1 MRKKLLS
8 LVAMA
13 FVAIAAIAQSWQA
26 PVRPALPEGTD
37 PVSGEVYRVLNVEA
51 GQFLAGGKSFFSW
64 STTAVLSDYENS
76 IQFTLTHE
84 FDEELGD
91 DLGWTFKCFDGTW
104 PNCYVFI
111 SGNGIEGN
119 AMHVD
124 NATDVHRYFEL
135 LKQSDGYYH
144 IRTSELDD
152 TYGSIMEN
160 WASLYWGWGGAGST
174 YPNGIYASVDPE
186 DGYYCDWIFGQ
197 WTEDEIALVETAFE
211 LYRARLSLYNKA
223 QEAATYSIDYTP
235 FTEAYNG
242 ESLEDIQEAIDQLNV
257 MIAHVKVEQVLD
269 GATED
274 SPKDGTSLLTNP
286 SFDEDMKGWTIG
298 KGSAT
303 PATMTWDAQGI
314 NDGAMAGQGD
324 DSWGKNCEVYNAAF
338 DISQTLPY
346 MPAGV
351 YKFTCQGFYRND
363 TQNTKAQL
371 YAILPDG
378 TEQTAYLS
386 NIKDYP
392 TDERLWTSGSSW
404 FNDVEL
410 DGKWIPNGMNGA
422 MYHFHHYTGDNEDPD
437 YTSTLRIILDEP
449 VENLTIGVRT
459 TTDGTWV
466 IFDNFTLTYYG
477 MPSIDPYQTVLEELV
492 AKLEAKYNM
501 DEIYANAEVKEAF
514 TAALE
519 AAKTVKSEFQEEIAK
534 VNAAEEALEA
544 SIEDYKRLN
553 SIYEQWSEKAATVDG
568 TKWAEAA
575 NEVADKLEEINEGYT
590 TGSYT
595 VEDIDAAEDFVSN
608 TFANVIG
615 DLVEKGDDLTFLLN
629 NPGFDTDFSGWDLT
643 EESVAPVW
651 GGAPVT
657 YINLEG
663 EEVTL
668 EGGNAERYHA
678 AFDMFQTIKN
688 MPAGLFTLSCQA
700 FERDDNGAGIEAELY
715 AILPDGT
722 EKTVKLLN
730 LKADGS
736 ETQLFD
742 GTQGTDNRP
751 DLMNGSL
758 WIPDGMNGAN
768 IYFAEGFYKNFFDFR
783 VDERGDITIGVR
795 TKSTGDW
802 VLFDDFKIVYK
813 GDDANAYKETLE
825 RLIDEAENILVDA
838 ENGEHIYTTN
848 SITNLDSETQNAG
861 NMLDNIDTASKE
873 EVVAVIDKLQAAI
886 DYANKSVELIDKLTE
901 TGAFYQELLNNT
913 TAVSDNS
920 ELQDLLDQI
929 DLLGGT
935 YDTNEEIEGWLA
947 EMPVKWFAYVLNQDG
962 FSTATEQDPLNIT
975 DLILNPSFD
984 MGNASYWTI
993 ESLGDNNQYQSASY
1007 TNEVAAEDDPNYG
1020 VTISGFAECWRNGA
1034 ILSDGMIY
1042 QTLAAALPAGYYRL
1056 ECDGHAVAQMGYP
1069 EGGIQGAYLAATNGT
1084 TYWQTAMGVKEGG
1097 NSAEPRHYAVDFE
1110 SNGTDLITVG
1120 LRTLSTN
1127 ANWITGDNFELY
1139 YLGTTAPTAVE
1150 RIDAATEAH
1159 KAVVIYNL
1167 AGQRV
1172 QKPVRGLYIINGRK
1186 VLVK

>member
-1 MRKKLLS
+1 
-8 LVAMA
+8 MA

-51 GQFLAGGKSFFSW
+51 GQFLAGGKSFFDW

-104 PNCYVFI
+104 PNDYVFI

-174 YPNGIYASVDPE
+174 YPNGIYASVNPE

-197 WTEDEIALVETAFE
+197 WTDEEIEALKEPFA
-211 LYRARLSLYNKA
+211 LYRAKFSLYTTALEAVENGVDT
-223 QEAATYSIDYTP
+223 EAAYAVYTNEESTAEEID
-235 FTEAYNG
+235 EVRVA
-242 ESLEDIQEAIDQLNV
+242 LQEAILEAKKAD
-257 MIAHVKVEQVLD
+257 IFKYGAD
-269 GATED
+269 GVNPPSDDNPADVTVVI
-274 SPKDGTSLLTNP
+274 TNP
-286 SFDEDMKGWTIG
+286 DFTGCSNGSFPGWTIYAPNGGNTWIHGTTAVEYWNGTAANGVFDYYQVLTGLPAG
-298 KGSAT
+298 KYSLTASMWNSMNNVSGTFEATSGVYGTTSLGTQYAMVEDDCDDNDLHEYTT
-303 PATMTWDAQGI
+303 PAIILGE
-314 NDGAMAGQGD
+314 GD
-324 DSWGKNCEVYNAAF
+324 ELR
-338 DISQTLPY
+338 I
-346 MPAGV
+346 GV
-351 YKFTCQGFYRND
+351 K
-363 TQNTKAQL
+363 
-371 YAILPDG
+371 
-378 TEQTAYLS
+378 
-386 NIKDYP
+386 NIKTMVARWFGVDYIH
-392 TDERLWTSGSSW
+392 LS
-404 FNDVEL
+404 
-410 DGKWIPNGMNGA
+410 
-422 MYHFHHYTGDNEDPD
+422 
-437 YTSTLRIILDEP
+437 
-449 VENLTIGVRT
+449 
-459 TTDGTWV
+459 
-466 IFDNFTLTYYG
+466 YYG
-477 MPSIDPYQTVLEELV
+477 KVDDPWKITLDQLVEQLEEQ
-492 AKLEAKYNM
+492 YDIDNIM
-501 DEIYANAEVKEAF
+501 ANKDVKDAY
-514 TAALE
+514 TAALD
-519 AAKTVKSEFQEEIAK
+519 AAKSATTGYEEQVTQLREAT
-534 VNAAEEALEA
+534 EALETSMA
-544 SIEDYKRLN
+544 DYVRLYTLITNWED
-553 SIYEQWSEKAATVDG
+553 KAANVDG
-568 TKWAEAA
+568 TKWAQAGEDI
-575 NEVADKLEEINEGYT
+575 ADKLEEMNEGYA

-615 DLVEKGDDLTFLLN
+615 ELVEKGDDLTFLLN
-629 NPGFDTDFSGWDLT
+629 NPDFDTDFSGWVVSEDGATPAHGGMNVTIPEDHVRYDDL
-643 EESVAPVW
+643 APYLDENSILV
-651 GGAPVT
+651 
-657 YINLEG
+657 
-663 EEVTL
+663 
-668 EGGNAERYHA
+668 GGNAEVYRA
-678 AFDMFQTIKN
+678 KFDISQTIQN

-700 FERDDNGAGIEAELY
+700 FERDDNGNGIEAELY

-722 EKTVKLLN
+722 EKTVKLKN
-730 LKADGS
+730 LREELSEEQLYYSTYGGSSYQIAD
-736 ETQLFD
+736 EAY
-742 GTQGTDNRP
+742 
-751 DLMNGSL
+751 NGGY
-758 WIPDGMNGAN
+758 IPCGQEGAN
-768 IYFAEGFYKNFFDFR
+768 VFFKLGYYKNFFDFR
-783 VDERGDITIGVR
+783 VEDRGNVVVGIR
-795 TKSTGDW
+795 SASSGDW

-962 FSTATEQDPLNIT
+962 FNSATEQDPLNIT

-1172 QKPVRGLYIINGRK
+1172 HKAVRGLYIINGRK